1 MAIRVLVVEDD
12 PMAQQLF
19 VMFVGQSKRYELVQA
34 INNADMADLYC
45 ENSHVDLILMDI
57 RTSMYANGL
66 DAAERIKE
74 KYPKIKIII
83 VTSMPEQSY
92 LDRARKIGVDSFWY
106 KEVTQEPFYRLMDR
120 TMDGEHIFPDT
131 APPIVIG
138 AATSQELTEREIQ
151 VLRELITGATNL
163 VIAERLGVTE
173 RTVKAHIQHILEKTG
188 YQNRTELAVKASES
202 GFVATNE

>member
-19 VMFVGQSKRYELVQA
+19 VMFIGQSERYELVQA

-45 ENSHVDLILMDI
+45 ENSQVDLILMDI

-66 DAAERIKE
+66 DAAERIKDKHPE
-74 KYPKIKIII
+74 IKIII

-92 LDRARKIGVDSFWY
+92 LDRARRIGVDSFWY

-120 TMDGEHIFPDT
+120 TMAGENIFPDM

-138 AATSQELTEREIQ
+138 EATSQDLTERELE
-151 VLRELITGATNL
+151 VLRELITGAPNI
-163 VIAERLGVTE
+163 VIAEHLCMSE
-173 RTVKAHIQHILEKTG
+173 RTVKAHVQHILEKTG

-202 GFVATNE
+202 GIVATDA